1 MAILR
6 TLSLLSRA
14 KKIGAGRAEKRQRNP
29 HEYIVLLL
37 TRQIGGGRIAPMAIM
52 LSKTYTAL
60 KSAGASEEEA
70 MAAAEELAAY
80 EHRLASIDNRLG
92 RIETHIQVLTWA
104 VGVNAAAT
112 IAILGALLHGLK

>member
-1 MAILR
+1 
-6 TLSLLSRA
+6 
-14 KKIGAGRAEKRQRNP
+14 
-29 HEYIVLLL
+29 
-37 TRQIGGGRIAPMAIM
+37 MAIM

-92 RIETHIQVLTWA
+92 RIETHIQVLTCA

-112 IAILGALLHGLK
+112 IAILEALLHGLK

>member
-1 MAILR
+1 
-6 TLSLLSRA
+6 
-14 KKIGAGRAEKRQRNP
+14 
-29 HEYIVLLL
+29 
-37 TRQIGGGRIAPMAIM
+37 M

-80 EHRLASIDNRLG
+80 EHWLASIDNRLG